1 MKTRFLKSPAE
12 AEELNQYKTE
22 NGNKRATRKNTRMPV
37 RIFQFNPN
45 KVVVAVVVVVTFIGM
60 VSFFFSAWDSFS
72 ETLNSTE
79 SNRLSPN
86 RLYLSER

>member
-1 MKTRFLKSPAE
+1 M
-12 AEELNQYKTE
+12 
-22 NGNKRATRKNTRMPV
+22 

-45 KVVVAVVVVVTFIGM
+45 KVVVAVVVVVTFMGM

-79 SNRLSPN
+79 SIRLSPN
-86 RLYLSER
+86 RLHLSER

>member
-1 MKTRFLKSPAE
+1 MKTKFLKLPAE
-12 AEELNQYKTE
+12 AEELNQYKTQ
-22 NGNKRATRKNTRMPV
+22 NGNKRATRKNRRMPV

-45 KVVVAVVVVVTFIGM
+45 KVGVSVVVVVVVALGM

-79 SNRLSPN
+79 SNLFPRVLS
-86 RLYLSER
+86 

>member
-1 MKTRFLKSPAE
+1 MKTKFLKLPAE
-12 AEELNQYKTE
+12 AEELNQYKTQ
-22 NGNKRATRKNTRMPV
+22 NGNKRATRKNRRMPV

-45 KVVVAVVVVVTFIGM
+45 KVGVSVVVVVVVVALGM

-79 SNRLSPN
+79 SNLFPRVLS
-86 RLYLSER
+86 

>member
-1 MKTRFLKSPAE
+1 MKTKFLKLPAE
-12 AEELNQYKTE
+12 AEELNQYKTQ
-22 NGNKRATRKNTRMPV
+22 NGNKRATRKNRRMPV

-45 KVVVAVVVVVTFIGM
+45 KVGVSVVVVVALGM

-79 SNRLSPN
+79 SNLFPRVLS
-86 RLYLSER
+86 